1 MDQQSMQ
8 TKLIQKINTLNQGDA
23 SVQVDWAGGPQLPLT
38 PPGPDAKRPRA
49 DFSVAV
55 DALQWRAESI
65 GGFAPQA
72 AANGSPGPAA
82 AVSSQACL
90 KRLSA
95 MADKINYLSAE
106 QERAIAEIQSI
117 HTRLAHLPVQFTPQ
131 GQPVSPPAVDLS
143 RAALASAEVDRYG
156 NMLLSYRTP
165 TPTTLIPA
173 AGMAVG
179 AAINASAEHSPRDAE
194 QLATHLRATYGP
206 PDGPSGWGN
215 LATDVLAL
223 GKEPMQLLS
232 DLGRTAWSLVL
243 GLTQWSARRQSGGQS
258 GVAAGRPPGRGGEL
272 SLVDSVLWLGGGVIG
287 RLALNLLL
295 AAFPALWSVAVA
307 AITAITAYALYRAT
321 LAPRLVFGPAIRVFL
336 LVVGLVIGGQL

>member
-1 MDQQSMQ
+1 MDRQSIQ
-8 TKLIQKINTLNQGDA
+8 SKLIQKINTLNQGDVG
-23 SVQVDWAGGPQLPLT
+23 VQVDWAGGPQLPLT
-38 PPGPDAKRPRA
+38 PPGPDTRQRPGV

-55 DALQWRAESI
+55 DALQWRAENI

-72 AANGSPGPAA
+72 AANGSPDSAA

-117 HTRLAHLPVQFTPQ
+117 QARLAHLPVQFSPQ

-156 NMLLSYRTP
+156 NMLLCYRTL
-165 TPTTLIPA
+165 TPA
-173 AGMAVG
+173 AGMAAG
-179 AAINASAEHSPRDAE
+179 AAINAPAEHSPRDAD

-206 PDGPSGWGN
+206 SAGPSGWGN

-223 GKEPMQLLS
+223 GKEPVQLLS
-232 DLGRTAWSLVL
+232 DLGRIAWSLVL
-243 GLTQWSARRQSGGQS
+243 GVTQWSTRRQAGS
-258 GVAAGRPPGRGGEL
+258 AAGHAPGRSGEL

-321 LAPRLVFGPAIRVFL
+321 LAPKLAFGPAMRVSL

>member
-1 MDQQSMQ
+1 MDRQSIQ
-8 TKLIQKINTLNQGDA
+8 SKLIQKINTLNQGDA
-23 SVQVDWAGGPQLPLT
+23 GVQVDWAGGPQLPVTSPT
-38 PPGPDAKRPRA
+38 PEARQRA
-49 DFSVAV
+49 GVDFSAAV
-55 DALQWRAESI
+55 DALQWRAENL

-72 AANGSPGPAA
+72 AANGFSDPA
-82 AVSSQACL
+82 AVSSQAFL

-106 QERAIAEIQSI
+106 QERAIAEIQNI
-117 HTRLAHLPVQFTPQ
+117 HARLAHLPVQLTPQ

-143 RAALASAEVDRYG
+143 RAALASAEVDRQG
-156 NMLLSYRTP
+156 NILLSYRTVAP
-165 TPTTLIPA
+165 
-173 AGMAVG
+173 G
-179 AAINASAEHSPRDAE
+179 AAPVGTFNPPTEHSPRAAN

-206 PDGPSGWGN
+206 PAGPSRWSN
-215 LATDVLAL
+215 LAAEVLAL

-232 DLGRTAWSLVL
+232 DLGRTVWSLVV
-243 GLTQWSARRQSGGQS
+243 GVTQWSARRQAGGQS
-258 GVAAGRPPGRGGEL
+258 GVVAGRAPARGGEL

>member
-1 MDQQSMQ
+1 MDRQSIQ
-8 TKLIQKINTLNQGDA
+8 SKLIQKINTLNQGDA
-23 SVQVDWAGGPQLPLT
+23 GVQVDWAGGPQLPVT
-38 PPGPDAKRPRA
+38 PPPPAARQRPGV
-49 DFSVAV
+49 DFSAAV
-55 DALQWRAESI
+55 DALQWRAETL
-65 GGFAPQA
+65 GGFAPPA
-72 AANGSPGPAA
+72 TANGFSDPA
-82 AVSSQACL
+82 SSQAFL
-90 KRLSA
+90 KRLGA

-117 HTRLAHLPVQFTPQ
+117 HARLAHLPVQLTPQ

-143 RAALASAEVDRYG
+143 RAALASAEVDGQG
-156 NMLLSYRTP
+156 NILLSYRTVAP
-165 TPTTLIPA
+165 GVAPAGTT
-173 AGMAVG
+173 
-179 AAINASAEHSPRDAE
+179 NASTKHSPRDAD

-206 PDGPSGWGN
+206 PAGRVGWSN
-215 LATDVLAL
+215 LAAEVLAL

-232 DLGRTAWSLVL
+232 DLGRTVWSLVV
-243 GLTQWSARRQSGGQS
+243 GVTQWSARRQAGGQA
-258 GVAAGRPPGRGGEL
+258 GVVAGRAPARGGEL

>member
-1 MDQQSMQ
+1 MDRQSIQ
-8 TKLIQKINTLNQGDA
+8 SKLIQKINTLNQGDVG
-23 SVQVDWAGGPQLPLT
+23 VQVDWAGGPQLPLT
-38 PPGPDAKRPRA
+38 PPGPDTRQRPGV

-55 DALQWRAESI
+55 DALQWRAESV

-72 AANGSPGPAA
+72 AANGSPDSAA

-117 HTRLAHLPVQFTPQ
+117 QARLAHLPVQFSPQ

-143 RAALASAEVDRYG
+143 RAALAAAEVDRYG
-156 NMLLSYRTP
+156 NMLLCYRTP
-165 TPTTLIPA
+165 NPA
-173 AGMAVG
+173 AGIPP
-179 AAINASAEHSPRDAE
+179 AAINAPPEHRPRDAD

-206 PDGPSGWGN
+206 PAGPSRWGN
-215 LATDVLAL
+215 LATDVLTLA
-223 GKEPMQLLS
+223 KEPVQLLS
-232 DLGRTAWSLVL
+232 ELGRIAWSLVL
-243 GLTQWSARRQSGGQS
+243 GVTQWSTRRQAGA
-258 GVAAGRPPGRGGEL
+258 AAGHAPGRSGEL

-321 LAPRLVFGPAIRVFL
+321 LAPNLAFGPAMRVFL